1 MFHLIALLLLQ
12 TKSKIMQHNL
22 KNVLFLTCLS
32 FLMVCI
38 NVSCKKETE
47 SRMPQQYTIEQLY
60 DNVDIYG
67 ADFNQDETKI
77 LIGTNKSGIYN
88 VGEMTISDTSL
99 SMLTN
104 SINDAFY
111 AEKYVVGTDQFIY
124 SADKGGDENS
134 HLYVKSVND
143 TLVKDITPWP
153 NSANTFLGWSNDK
166 KSIYVS
172 SNKRDVKYFDLMKIE
187 VGSWTPTMI
196 YQNDEGYEVSLIS
209 ASERY
214 VSLSKSVTTDK
225 NELYMYDTTS
235 KTNKKISNDSES
247 TWYSMAFEKN
257 DSIFY
262 FSTNDGGEFSYLV
275 KYNINSGNQ
284 EKVYEDKWDV
294 VNMSLSENEKYR
306 TVFIN
311 EDGKNKI
318 LLFDHA
324 TGKQVKFPE
333 IADGD
338 VLGVNI
344 SRSEQNMLLSIGSST
359 SPRNL
364 YLYNIAANE
373 LKKLT
378 NSLNPA
384 INEDDLVKAEVV
396 RFKSFDGMEI
406 PAIYYKPLQAD
417 KNNKAGALVWVH
429 GGPGGQ
435 SRVGFSNSFQ
445 YLVNHGYAVL
455 AVNNRGSSGYGKSFY
470 KMDNKDHSNGDL
482 KDCIYGKKWLQQQ
495 EYIDSS
501 AIGIYGGSYGGCMV
515 LGALA
520 FHPDEFKVGVNL
532 FGVANWLRTLKSIPP
547 YWESFRKALYDEM
560 GDPYTQDSVR
570 LRSISPLFN
579 YEKINKPLLV
589 FQGSNDVR
597 VLKVES
603 DEIVAGV
610 KKNGVPVEYVLY
622 PDEGHGF
629 NKKENQMTTSIKT
642 LEFLDKYLKPKKEL
656 KD

>member
-1 MFHLIALLLLQ
+1 M
-12 TKSKIMQHNL
+12 KHNL
-22 KNVLFLTCLS
+22 KNLLFLTCLS
-32 FLMVCI
+32 SLMICI
-38 NVSCKKETE
+38 QISCKKESE

-60 DNVDIYG
+60 DNVDIYSS
-67 ADFNQDETKI
+67 DFNQDETKI

-88 VGEMTISDTSL
+88 VGQMTLKDTSV

-104 SINDAFY
+104 STNDAIF

-143 TLVKDITPWP
+143 TIVKDITPWP
-153 NSANTFLGWSNDK
+153 NSANTFLGWSKEK
-166 KSIYVS
+166 KFIYIS
-172 SNKRDVKYFDLMKIE
+172 SNKRNVKYFDLIKIE
-187 VGSWTPTMI
+187 VGSWIPTMI
-196 YQNDEGYEVSLIS
+196 YQNDEGYEISLIS

-214 VSLSKSVTTDK
+214 IALSKTITTDK
-225 NELYMYDTTS
+225 NELYIYDNTS
-235 KTNKKISNDSES
+235 KTNKKISTEAES
-247 TWYSMAFEKN
+247 TWFPQAFEKN

-262 FSTNDGGEFSYLV
+262 LTTNDGGEFSHLV
-275 KYNINSGNQ
+275 KYNINNSSQ

-306 TVFIN
+306 TIFIN

-324 TGKQVKFPE
+324 TGKQLKFPE

-378 NSLNPA
+378 NSLNPV
-384 INEDDLVKAEVV
+384 IKENDLVKAEVV

-417 KNNKAGALVWVH
+417 KNNKVGALVWVH

-435 SRVGFSNSFQ
+435 SRVGFSNSIQ

-629 NKKENQMTTSIKT
+629 NKKENQMTTSVKT

>member
-22 KNVLFLTCLS
+22 KNLLFLTCLS
-32 FLMVCI
+32 FLMICI
-38 NVSCKKETE
+38 NVSCKKETK

-104 SINDAFY
+104 STNDAFY

-124 SADKGGDENS
+124 SADKGGNENS

-143 TLVKDITPWP
+143 TIVKDITPWP

-275 KYNINSGNQ
+275 KYNINSGAQ

-344 SRSEQNMLLSIGSST
+344 SSSEQNMLLSIGSST

-435 SRVGFSNSFQ
+435 SRVGFSNSIQ

>member
-22 KNVLFLTCLS
+22 KNLLFLTCLS
-32 FLMVCI
+32 FLMICI
-38 NVSCKKETE
+38 NVSCKKETK

-60 DNVDIYG
+60 NNVDIYG

-104 SINDAFY
+104 STNDAFY

-143 TLVKDITPWP
+143 TIVKDITPWP

-275 KYNINSGNQ
+275 KYNINSGAQ

-306 TVFIN
+306 SVFIN

-364 YLYNIAANE
+364 YLYNITNNE

-435 SRVGFSNSFQ
+435 SRVGFSNSIQ

>member
-1 MFHLIALLLLQ
+1 MKSNFNWLFIAA
-12 TKSKIMQHNL
+12 TYS
-22 KNVLFLTCLS
+22 
-32 FLMVCI
+32 LMVICAGSI
-38 NVSCKKETE
+38 LSCKKASEV
-47 SRMPQQYTIEQLY
+47 RMPQQYTIEQLY

-67 ADFNQDETKI
+67 SDFNKDETKI

-88 VGEMTISDTSL
+88 IGEMTLSDTSI
-99 SMLTN
+99 SMLT
-104 SINDAFY
+104 SSPNDAFFAVNY
-111 AEKYVVGTDQFIY
+111 ISGTDQFIY

-134 HLYVKSVND
+134 HLYVKATND
-143 TLVKDITPWP
+143 TLIKDITPWP
-153 NSANTFLGWSNDK
+153 NSANSFLGWSKDK
-166 KSIYVS
+166 KSMYIS

-187 VGSWTPTMI
+187 VGSWTPTMLFE
-196 YQNDEGYEVSLIS
+196 NNEGFEISLIS
-209 ASERY
+209 ESERY
-214 VSLSKSVTTDK
+214 ITMSKSITTDK
-225 NELYMYDTTS
+225 NELYIYDYTT
-235 KTNKKISNDSES
+235 KTRKKISNDSES
-247 TWYSMAFEKN
+247 SWSPQAFEKN
-257 DSIFY
+257 DSVLY
-262 FSTNDGGEFSYLV
+262 YSTNDGGEFSHLV
-275 KYNINSGNQ
+275 KYNINSSTQ

-306 TVFIN
+306 TIFIN

-318 LLFDHA
+318 LLFDH
-324 TGKQVKFPE
+324 TNGKQIKFPE
-333 IADGD
+333 ISDGD
-338 VLGVNI
+338 VLGVTI
-344 SRSEQNMLLSIGSST
+344 SRTEKNILLSIGSST

-364 YLYNIAANE
+364 YLYNIDKNE

-384 INEDDLVKAEVV
+384 INENDLVKAEVV
-396 RFKSFDGMEI
+396 RFKSFDGLEI

-435 SRVGFSNSFQ
+435 SRVGFSNSIQ

-470 KMDNKDHSNGDL
+470 KMDNKDHANGDL

-495 EYIDSS
+495 EYIDSA

-520 FHPDEFKVGVNL
+520 FHPEEFKVGVNL

-570 LRSISPLFN
+570 LRNISPLFN

-603 DEIVAGV
+603 DEIVEGV
-610 KKNGVPVEYVLY
+610 KKNGVPVEYVVY

-629 NKKENQMTTSIKT
+629 VKKENQMTTSIKT